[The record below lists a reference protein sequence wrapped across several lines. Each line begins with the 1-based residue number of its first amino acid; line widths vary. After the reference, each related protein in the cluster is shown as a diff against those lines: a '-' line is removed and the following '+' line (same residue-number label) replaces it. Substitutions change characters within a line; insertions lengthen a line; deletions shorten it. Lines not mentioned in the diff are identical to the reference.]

1 MYGAQKNGPR
11 CFESDLAKLQ
21 ANATFGKTVE
31 QVRHRANVRL
41 ICDPNKLAKAVS
53 RPTFRRAEITNEDL
67 TLVRGARQRVTLN
80 KPISVGFSIL
90 EISKLIMYEFYY
102 DYLKP
107 TYLDRCKLLFTDT
120 DSFCCHIQTEDLY
133 NDMGENI
140 ELFDTSNFEQTHPL
154 YSKTNHRI
162 VGKFKSETGSLAPLE
177 FVGLRAKMYSLLVPD
192 NPKECKIRAKG
203 IKKSYVKKKVRH
215 DQFLNV
221 LKTLKPTPSTF
232 RSFRSVNHVL
242 RTVEI
247 NKTCLNA
254 FDDKRYILNDGVG
267 TLAYGHFRISGAP

>member
-1 MYGAQKNGPR
+1 
-11 CFESDLAKLQ
+11 
-21 ANATFGKTVE
+21 
-31 QVRHRANVRL
+31 
-41 ICDPNKLAKAVS
+41 
-53 RPTFRRAEITNEDL
+53 
-67 TLVRGARQRVTLN
+67 
-80 KPISVGFSIL
+80 
-90 EISKLIMYEFYY
+90 MYEFYY

-107 TYLDRCKLLFTDT
+107 KYLDRCKLLFTDT

-133 NDMGENI
+133 KDISENI
-140 ELFDTSNFEQTHPL
+140 ELFDTSNFEQTRPL

-192 NPKECKIRAKG
+192 NPKECKIRAN
-203 IKKSYVKKKVRH
+203 VKKKVRH

-221 LKTLKPTPSTF
+221 IKTLKPTPSTF

-254 FDDKRYILNDGVG
+254 FDDKRYICLLYTSPSPRD
-267 TLAYGHFRISGAP
+267 

>member
-1 MYGAQKNGPR
+1 M
-11 CFESDLAKLQ
+11 
-21 ANATFGKTVE
+21 E
-31 QVRHRANVRL
+31 QVRHRVNVRL
-41 ICDPNKLAKAVS
+41 ISDPNKLAKAVS
-53 RPTFRRAEITNEDL
+53 RPTFRRPKIINDNL

-80 KPISVGFSIL
+80 KPISAGFSIL

-107 TYLDRCKLLFTDT
+107 KYLNRCKLLFTDT

-133 NDMGENI
+133 EDMAENI

-154 YSKTNHRI
+154 YWKTNHRI
-162 VGKFKSETGSLAPLE
+162 VRKFKSETGSLTPLE
-177 FVGLRAKMYSLLVPD
+177 FVGLRAKMYSLLVPQ

-232 RSFRSVNHVL
+232 RSFQSVNHVL

-267 TLAYGHFRISGAP
+267 TLAYGHFRIPGVATSP

>member
-1 MYGAQKNGPR
+1 MALDE
-11 CFESDLAKLQ
+11 FESDLAKIQ
-21 ANATFGKTVE
+21 ANATFGKTME
-31 QVRHRANVRL
+31 QVRHRVNVRL

-53 RPTFRRAEITNEDL
+53 RPTFRCAEIINDDL

-90 EISKLIMYEFYY
+90 EISKLVMYEFYY

-107 TYLDRCKLLFTDT
+107 KYSDRCKLLFTDT

-133 NDMGENI
+133 KDMSQNLD
-140 ELFDTSNFEQTHPL
+140 LFDTSNFETTHPL
-154 YSKTNHRI
+154 YTTKNHRAL
-162 VGKFKSETGSLAPLE
+162 GKFKSETGSLAPLE

-215 DQFLNV
+215 DQFLGV
-221 LKTLKPTPSTF
+221 LNTLKSTPSTF
-232 RSFRSVNHVL
+232 RTFQSKNHVL

-247 NKTCLNA
+247 NKIC
-254 FDDKRYILNDGVG
+254 V
-267 TLAYGHFRISGAP
+267 

>member
-1 MYGAQKNGPR
+1 M
-11 CFESDLAKLQ
+11 S
-21 ANATFGKTVE
+21 
-31 QVRHRANVRL
+31 
-41 ICDPNKLAKAVS
+41 
-53 RPTFRRAEITNEDL
+53 
-67 TLVRGARQRVTLN
+67 
-80 KPISVGFSIL
+80 
-90 EISKLIMYEFYY
+90 
-102 DYLKP
+102 
-107 TYLDRCKLLFTDT
+107 
-120 DSFCCHIQTEDLY
+120 
-133 NDMGENI
+133 ENI
-140 ELFDTSNFEQTHPL
+140 DLFDTSNFEQTHSL

-192 NPKECKIRAKG
+192 NPKECKISTKG

-232 RSFRSVNHVL
+232 CSFQSTNHVL

-254 FDDKRYILNDGVG
+254 FDDKRYILRDGVG
-267 TLAYGHFRISGAP
+267 TLAYGHYRISGAP